1 MPEMEVQET
10 TLLAG
15 SDEMHLSASNET
27 MQPGTNS
34 LELIQ
39 DIVYMQDMTRLKSV
53 KSYQNITFLKKE

>member
-1 MPEMEVQET
+1 MEVQET

-15 SDEMHLSASNET
+15 SDEIHLSDRNET

-34 LELIQ
+34 LGLIQ
-39 DIVYMQDMTRLKSV
+39 DIVYMQDTTRLKSV